1 MIGIL
6 TFHFENMCSDVM
18 IHFLFLSSSRYIF
31 ISFAVRWNNRVEKL
45 KVAEGE
51 GRLTSC
57 VDPQQIQRLNQN
69 AGYFLDNEKNLSTL
83 PLLMHDIVC
92 F

>member
-1 MIGIL
+1 MQ
-6 TFHFENMCSDVM
+6 
-18 IHFLFLSSSRYIF
+18 
-31 ISFAVRWNNRVEKL
+31 WNNRVEKL